1 MMMILERPRTMMS
14 ERLMI
19 PLKSPR
25 MMMSERMVMSLEYP
39 TMMMRSESK
48 KLNSLR
54 ETTFVTSSHVA
65 ATAAIHVIT
74 KSLPSYGKSLKKEK
88 HQKIDKIQPCQ
99 VQSLAR
105 LHALTVA
112 TMMHVVQRNKNIVMN
127 AAQRLTKNKRLLR
140 LWIPGV
146 KADQL
151 S

>member
-1 MMMILERPRTMMS
+1 MMS
-14 ERLMI
+14 DRKMI
-19 PLKSPR
+19 PLDC
-25 MMMSERMVMSLEYP
+25 P
-39 TMMMRSESK
+39 TMMRSESK

-105 LHALTVA
+105 LHALTCDDDA
-112 TMMHVVQRNKNIVMN
+112 CGAEEQKYCYECCPAPNKK
-127 AAQRLTKNKRLLR
+127 QET
-140 LWIPGV
+140 PT
-146 KADQL
+146 
-151 S
+151 